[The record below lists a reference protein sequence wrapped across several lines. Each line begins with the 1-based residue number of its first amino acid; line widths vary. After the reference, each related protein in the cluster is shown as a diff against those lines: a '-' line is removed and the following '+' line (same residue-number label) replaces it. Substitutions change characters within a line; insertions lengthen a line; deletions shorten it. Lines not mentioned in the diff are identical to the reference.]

1 MFHGVSI
8 GICWSLPLIPPLC
21 TRLRVVDELSPAGA
35 VEESQA
41 LGQRRPSEHPSA
53 PGGVTVPWRSGPR
66 VAGGWLQVCGR
77 PPGPPLRPA
86 RCAPPRLSAQEGDK
100 GSVPRL
106 RKGRSYSRSCGSPSN
121 TSTLAAAS
129 GSPGRGQ
136 ALSSLPHSCSDRIA
150 FFCFTYFCD
159 LMFQLNPHSDQSGV

>member
-1 MFHGVSI
+1 MFRVVLI

-21 TRLRVVDELSPAGA
+21 TRPCVVDELSPAGA

-41 LGQRRPSEHPSA
+41 LGQRRLREHPSA

-66 VAGGWLQVCGR
+66 VAGGWLQVCSC
-77 PPGPPLRPA
+77 PPGPPLTE
-86 RCAPPRLSAQEGDK
+86 CTGDQGSA
-100 GSVPRL
+100 PRL
-106 RKGRSYSRSCGSPSN
+106 RKGRSHGRGCGPPSN

-129 GSPGRGQ
+129 GSSGPGQ
-136 ALSSLPHSCSDRIA
+136 SLSSLRHSCSDRIA
-150 FFCFTYFCD
+150 FFCFTYFCN

>member
-1 MFHGVSI
+1 MFHGVFI

-86 RCAPPRLSAQEGDK
+86 RCAPPRLSAQETK
-100 GSVPRL
+100 APFLVC
-106 RKGRSYSRSCGSPSN
+106 GRVGL
-121 TSTLAAAS
+121 TAAAV
-129 GSPGRGQ
+129 
-136 ALSSLPHSCSDRIA
+136 ALPQ
-150 FFCFTYFCD
+150 T
-159 LMFQLNPHSDQSGV
+159 